1 MNSTRKAAATNGR
14 MMQIKTS
21 FAFIFSLFITTSL
34 STFPAAL
41 AFQIPHR
48 PTARTGTTAEP
59 RSAAIPTST
68 ALQMGILDFFKTRQ
82 NDFIK
87 LQESQDIFGPG
98 PLLLAYNVPTNIKD
112 EELEAMMEDGAPVAT
127 ETAGKKYNSGI
138 KIHRM
143 YPRDLEQ
150 MEKADATVLQV
161 LEHAMEPTAV
171 SSPPPHPAT
180 MDDDA
185 TPEFLEKNMDD
196 RDDPNT
202 NINTS
207 IPILY
212 FSGISNQE
220 MMQCY
225 NIIAREVYEETNGM
239 ANPACAKVV
248 EPAMGKIFKQLVEE
262 ISGDHAGAMRT
273 ADESTN
279 A

>member
-1 MNSTRKAAATNGR
+1 
-14 MMQIKTS
+14 
-21 FAFIFSLFITTSL
+21 
-34 STFPAAL
+34 
-41 AFQIPHR
+41 
-48 PTARTGTTAEP
+48 
-59 RSAAIPTST
+59 
-68 ALQMGILDFFKTRQ
+68 
-82 NDFIK
+82 
-87 LQESQDIFGPG
+87 
-98 PLLLAYNVPTNIKD
+98 LLAYNVPTNIKD

-127 ETAGKKYNSGI
+127 ETARKKYNSGI

-143 YPRDLEQ
+143 HPRDLEQ

-161 LEHAMEPTAV
+161 LEHAMEPVAV

-185 TPEFLEKNMDD
+185 TPDFLGEIMDD

-202 NINTS
+202 NTS

>member
-1 MNSTRKAAATNGR
+1 
-14 MMQIKTS
+14 
-21 FAFIFSLFITTSL
+21 
-34 STFPAAL
+34 
-41 AFQIPHR
+41 
-48 PTARTGTTAEP
+48 
-59 RSAAIPTST
+59 
-68 ALQMGILDFFKTRQ
+68 MGILDFFKTRQ

-150 MEKADATVLQV
+150 IEKADATVLQV
-161 LEHAMEPTAV
+161 LEHAMEPAAV
-171 SSPPPHPAT
+171 SSPPQSPATT

-185 TPEFLEKNMDD
+185 TPEFLGEIMDN

-202 NINTS
+202 NTNII